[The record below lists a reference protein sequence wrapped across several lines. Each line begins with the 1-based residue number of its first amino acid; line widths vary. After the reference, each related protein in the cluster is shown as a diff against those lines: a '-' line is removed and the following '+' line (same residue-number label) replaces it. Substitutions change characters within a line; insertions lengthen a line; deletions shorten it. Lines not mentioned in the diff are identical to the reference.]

1 MQRIF
6 IITVILVLTTPG
18 CLDSLKDSVVSCDN
32 ITGECRYEILKGNE
46 YSKIHIEVN
55 YVTGNSP
62 ESDALNLLKQRVQ
75 EVTDKSTITV
85 SQSSFGS
92 TDNSYTLE
100 EILELEDKQ
109 RTRFK
114 SGNTFVIHILY
125 LNGEYSDNDQTL
137 GLAYS
142 GTSFA
147 IFKEKI
153 EDAAFLLISAK
164 DIEKS
169 VIVHEFGH
177 LLGLVNNGY
186 QSPHDHE
193 DPQHPHHSN
202 NEESV
207 MYWAIE
213 SQDIGNQLDGEPPND
228 FDNYD
233 LDDLK
238 LMKEGKL

>member
-1 MQRIF
+1 M
-6 IITVILVLTTPG
+6 
-18 CLDSLKDSVVSCDN
+18 
-32 ITGECRYEILKGNE
+32 
-46 YSKIHIEVN
+46 
-55 YVTGNSP
+55 
-62 ESDALNLLKQRVQ
+62 LKQRIQ

-100 EILELEDKQ
+100 EILELENKQ

-114 SGNTFVIHILY
+114 NGNTFVVHILY

-153 EDAAFLLISAK
+153 EDAAFLLISSK

-193 DPQHPHHSN
+193 DSQHPHHSN

-213 SQDIGNQLDGEPPND
+213 SQDIGNQIDGEPPND

>member
-1 MQRIF
+1 MQKLLTIAM
-6 IITVILVLTTPG
+6 ILVLAAPG
-18 CLDSLKDSVVSCDN
+18 CLDNLQEKLVSCEY
-32 ITGECRYEILKGNE
+32 ITGQCRYEILKENN
-46 YSKIHIEVN
+46 YSKLHIEIN
-55 YVTGNSP
+55 YVTGNEP
-62 ESDALNLLKQRVQ
+62 DSDALNLLKQRIQ
-75 EVTDKSTITV
+75 EVTDKTSISV

-100 EILELEDKQ
+100 EILEIENNE
-109 RTRFK
+109 RTRTK

-125 LNGEYSDNDQTL
+125 LNGEYEDNDQTL

-142 GTSFA
+142 GSSFA
-147 IFKEKI
+147 LFKEKI
-153 EDAAFLLISAK
+153 EDSAFLLISST

-186 QSPHDHE
+186 QSPHNHE
-193 DPQHPHHSN
+193 DSQHPHHSN
-202 NEESV
+202 NDESV

-213 SQDIGNQLDGEPPND
+213 SQDIGKQIDGEPPNN
-228 FDNYD
+228 FDSDD
-233 LDDLK
+233 LDDLR

>member
-6 IITVILVLTTPG
+6 ALTVILVFTMPG

-32 ITGECRYEILKGNE
+32 ITGGCRYEILRGNE

-114 SGNTFVIHILY
+114 GGNTFVIHILY

-169 VIVHEFGH
+169 VLVHEFGH

>member
-1 MQRIF
+1 MQRFLAIA
-6 IITVILVLTTPG
+6 IILVLATPG
-18 CLDSLKDSVVSCDN
+18 CLDSLKESVVSCDN
-32 ITGECRYEILKGNE
+32 VTGQCRYEILRASE
-46 YSKIHIEVN
+46 YSTIHIEIN

-62 ESDALNLLKQRVQ
+62 DSDALNLLKQRIK
-75 EVTDKSTITV
+75 EVTDKSTVTI

-92 TDNSYTLE
+92 TDGSYTLE
-100 EILELEDKQ
+100 EILEIESKE
-109 RTRFK
+109 RTRCK

-125 LNGEYSDNDQTL
+125 LNGEYNDNDQTL

-142 GTSFA
+142 GNSFVM
-147 IFKEKI
+147 FKEKI
-153 EDAAFLLISAK
+153 EDAAFLLISSK

-213 SQDIGNQLDGEPPND
+213 SQDIGNQIDGEPPNN

>member
-6 IITVILVLTTPG
+6 VITVILVLTTPG

-62 ESDALNLLKQRVQ
+62 ESDALNLLKQRIQ

-169 VIVHEFGH
+169 VLVHEFGH

>member
-1 MQRIF
+1 MHKF
-6 IITVILVLTTPG
+6 LAITIMLVLATPG
-18 CLDSLKDSVVSCDN
+18 CLDSLKDELVSCDN
-32 ITGECRYEILKGNE
+32 ATGQCRYEILRANE
-46 YSKIHIEVN
+46 YSSIHLEIN

-62 ESDALNLLKQRVQ
+62 DSDALNLLKQRIK
-75 EVTDKSTITV
+75 EVTDKSTVTI

-92 TDNSYTLE
+92 TQNSYTLE
-100 EILELEDKQ
+100 EILEIENEE
-109 RTRFK
+109 RSRFK

-125 LNGEYSDNDQTL
+125 LNGEYKDNDQTL

-142 GTSFA
+142 GTSFVM
-147 IFKEKI
+147 FKEKI

-202 NEESV
+202 NEDSV

-213 SQDIGNQLDGEPPND
+213 SQDIANQIDGEPPNN
-228 FDNYD
+228 FDSDD
-233 LDDLK
+233 LDDLR
-238 LMKEGKL
+238 LLKEGKL

>member
-6 IITVILVLTTPG
+6 VITVILVLTTPG

-169 VIVHEFGH
+169 VLVHEFGH

>member
-1 MQRIF
+1 MHKF
-6 IITVILVLTTPG
+6 LAITIMLVLATPG
-18 CLDSLKDSVVSCDN
+18 CLDSLKDELVSCDN
-32 ITGECRYEILKGNE
+32 ATGQCRYEILRANE
-46 YSKIHIEVN
+46 YSSIHLEIN

-62 ESDALNLLKQRVQ
+62 DSDALNLLKQRIK
-75 EVTDKSTITV
+75 EVTDKSTVTI

-92 TDNSYTLE
+92 TQNSYTLE
-100 EILELEDKQ
+100 EILEIENEE
-109 RTRFK
+109 RSRFK

-125 LNGEYSDNDQTL
+125 LNGEYKDNDQTL

-142 GTSFA
+142 GTSFVM
-147 IFKEKI
+147 FKEKI

-202 NEESV
+202 NEDSV

-213 SQDIGNQLDGEPPND
+213 SQDIANQIDGEPPNN
-228 FDNYD
+228 FDSDD
-233 LDDLK
+233 LDDLR

>member
-1 MQRIF
+1 MQKLLTIAM
-6 IITVILVLTTPG
+6 ILVLAAPG
-18 CLDSLKDSVVSCDN
+18 CLDNLQENLVSCEN
-32 ITGECRYEILKGNE
+32 ITGQCRYEILKENN
-46 YSKIHIEVN
+46 YSKLHIEIN
-55 YVTGNSP
+55 YVTGNEP
-62 ESDALNLLKQRVQ
+62 DSDALNLLKQRIQ
-75 EVTDKSTITV
+75 EVTDKTSISV

-100 EILELEDKQ
+100 EILEIENNE
-109 RTRFK
+109 RTRTK

-125 LNGEYSDNDQTL
+125 LNGEYEDNDQTL

-142 GTSFA
+142 GSSFA
-147 IFKEKI
+147 LFKEKI
-153 EDAAFLLISAK
+153 EDSAFLLISST

-186 QSPHDHE
+186 QSPHNHE
-193 DPQHPHHSN
+193 DSQHPHHSN
-202 NEESV
+202 NDESV

-213 SQDIGNQLDGEPPND
+213 SQDIGNQIDGEPPNN
-228 FDNYD
+228 FDSDD
-233 LDDLK
+233 LDDLR

>member
-6 IITVILVLTTPG
+6 VITVILVLTTSG

-169 VIVHEFGH
+169 VLVHEFGH

>member
-1 MQRIF
+1 MQKLL
-6 IITVILVLTTPG
+6 VIAIMLVLATPG
-18 CLDSLKDSVVSCDN
+18 CLDSLKDELVSCDN
-32 ITGECRYEILKGNE
+32 VTGQCRYEILRANE
-46 YSKIHIEVN
+46 YSSVHLEIN

-62 ESDALNLLKQRVQ
+62 DSDALNLLKQRIK
-75 EVTDKSTITV
+75 EVTDKSTVTV

-92 TDNSYTLE
+92 TQSSYTLE
-100 EILELEDKQ
+100 EILEIENEE
-109 RTRFK
+109 RSRFK

-125 LNGEYSDNDQTL
+125 LNGEYKDNDQTL

-142 GTSFA
+142 GTSFVM
-147 IFKEKI
+147 FKEKI

-213 SQDIGNQLDGEPPND
+213 SQDIANQIDGEPPNN
-228 FDNYD
+228 FDSYD
-233 LDDLK
+233 LDDLN
-238 LMKEGKL
+238 LMKQGKL

>member
-6 IITVILVLTTPG
+6 VITIILVLATPG

-32 ITGECRYEILKGNE
+32 ITAECRYEILRGNE

-62 ESDALNLLKQRVQ
+62 ESDALNLLKQRIQ

-125 LNGEYSDNDQTL
+125 LNGEYNDNDQTL

-213 SQDIGNQLDGEPPND
+213 SQDIGNQIDGEPPND

>member
-6 IITVILVLTTPG
+6 VIIVILVFTMPG

-32 ITGECRYEILKGNE
+32 ITGECRYEILRGNE

-62 ESDALNLLKQRVQ
+62 ESDALNLLKQRIQ

-100 EILELEDKQ
+100 EILELENKQ

-114 SGNTFVIHILY
+114 NGNTFVVHILY

-153 EDAAFLLISAK
+153 EDAAFLLISSK

-193 DPQHPHHSN
+193 DSQHPHHSN

-213 SQDIGNQLDGEPPND
+213 SQDIGNQIDGEPPND

>member
-6 IITVILVLTTPG
+6 IVTVILVLTTPG

-62 ESDALNLLKQRVQ
+62 ESDALNLLKQRIQ
-75 EVTDKSTITV
+75 EVTDKSTITI

-233 LDDLK
+233 MVELK